1 MNYVFDVDGTLT
13 PSRGVIDPEFKE
25 WFTEFAENN
34 PVYLVTGS
42 DLAKTVEQL
51 GEDLVK
57 KVAYSFNCAGN
68 AVYSKG
74 ELVYQS
80 NWTLPLDVREFLESH
95 LKTSPY
101 PHKYGLH
108 LEERIGLLNYS
119 VVGRKAVGDQRTAYY
134 LWDKE
139 HGERQW
145 LVEQIN
151 TRWPEIQAAAGGET
165 GVDIFARGCDKAQ
178 VLKYITGD
186 IYFFGDRIDPAG
198 NDWSI
203 AQAIIDQHRGRCYN
217 VGSWTDTFNLLK
229 EICETS

>member
-1 MNYVFDVDGTLT
+1 MNYAFDVDGTLT

-25 WFTEFAENN
+25 WFTAFVEKN

-42 DLAKTVEQL
+42 DRAKTVEQL
-51 GEDLVK
+51 GEDIVD
-57 KVAYSFNCAGN
+57 KVTYCFNCAGN

-80 NWTLPLDVREFLESH
+80 EWKLPADVREFLEQH
-95 LKTSPY
+95 LKDSPY

-119 VVGRKAVGDQRTAYY
+119 VVGRNAVGEQRTEYY

-139 HGERQW
+139 HGERQQ
-145 LVEQIN
+145 LVEQLN

-165 GVDIFARGCDKAQ
+165 GIDIFARGYDKAQ
-178 VLKYITGD
+178 VLKYIDGP

-203 AQAIIDQHRGRCYN
+203 AQAIIDQRRGRCYN
-217 VGSWTDTFNLLK
+217 VSNWTDTFNTLK
-229 EICETS
+229 ELAND